1 MSFQNQE
8 LLPATQLNASSTQF
22 VSNQP
27 SQSGFQTSSQGLLLL
42 PQGEVVHIL
51 PTASPQ
57 QPQFLP
63 QLPTAAL
70 FTSVVGA
77 LLQSQNTTQHDIET
91 PITDP
96 VLILAS
102 KVVRIEWPS
111 SGGDKDPYEANAR
124 NEKKKKN
131 KKSKNHTSFK
141 FDGSCFFYTI
151 STPSTED
158 TPDFESI
165 DIALLS
171 DELSS
176 DAKRLSKLKTFV
188 ESKQL

>member
-111 SGGDKDPYEANAR
+111 SGGTKIPMKRMHVMRKRKKTR
-124 NEKKKKN
+124 NQRIIPAL
-131 KKSKNHTSFK
+131 SLMAAVF
-141 FDGSCFFYTI
+141 
-151 STPSTED
+151 
-158 TPDFESI
+158 SI
-165 DIALLS
+165 RFQPRVQRILLI
-171 DELSS
+171 LN
-176 DAKRLSKLKTFV
+176 L
-188 ESKQL
+188 